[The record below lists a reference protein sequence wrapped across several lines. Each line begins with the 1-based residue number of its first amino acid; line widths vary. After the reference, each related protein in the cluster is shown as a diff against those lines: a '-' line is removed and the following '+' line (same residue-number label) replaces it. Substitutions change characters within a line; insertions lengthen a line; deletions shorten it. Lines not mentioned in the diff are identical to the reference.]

1 MRTPVWGR
9 LSFPICRARGLR
21 QKFYEHGCLSFTISL
36 DLTPSAA
43 QVTSST
49 LCKPASFRSGLL
61 GNTMISPV
69 FVCASLLDQPQG
81 LSTLPVPL
89 QTSVF
94 AYGMGQH
101 QGRCL
106 ARGKEKNR
114 SWPPS

>member
-1 MRTPVWGR
+1 
-9 LSFPICRARGLR
+9 
-21 QKFYEHGCLSFTISL
+21 
-36 DLTPSAA
+36 
-43 QVTSST
+43 
-49 LCKPASFRSGLL
+49 
-61 GNTMISPV
+61 MISPV